1 MNFKSILLWSIG
13 AAIIALA
20 FQKYSWP
27 GVVAVTGAMVM
38 WMLLHFTRM
47 LTVLKRAANQP
58 MGYVASAV
66 MLNAKLRKNVNL
78 LHVMA
83 LTRSIGLLQ
92 TEKDAQP
99 EIYRWQDNSASHV
112 TCTFM
117 NGKLQ
122 SWELFRPPV
131 QEEAVALA
139 AGDAVAA
146 TPESASA
153 AQ

>member
-1 MNFKSILLWSIG
+1 MNFKSVALWVAG
-13 AAIIALA
+13 VAVVALA
-20 FQKYSWP
+20 YQKYGWP
-27 GVVAVTGAMVM
+27 GVVAVSGAIVM

-66 MLNAKLRKNVNL
+66 MLNAKLRKGVNL

-99 EIYRWQDNSASHV
+99 EIYRWTDNSQSHV
-112 TCTFM
+112 TCSFV
-117 NGKLQ
+117 NSKLQ
-122 SWELFRPPV
+122 SWELYRPPV
-131 QEEAVALA
+131 QETA
-139 AGDAVAA
+139 A
-146 TPESASA
+146 PEQAGIQSPTG
-153 AQ
+153 Q

>member
-1 MNFKSILLWSIG
+1 MNLKSIFLWVGG
-13 AAIIALA
+13 AAVVAVA
-20 FQKYSWP
+20 YQKYSWP
-27 GVVAVTGAMVM
+27 GVVAVSGAIVM

-66 MLNAKLRKNVNL
+66 MLNVKLKKGVTL
-78 LHVMA
+78 LHTMA
-83 LTRSIGLLQ
+83 LTRSLGLLQ

-99 EIYRWQDNSASHV
+99 EIYRWQDTGGSHV
-112 TCTFM
+112 SCTFV

-122 SWELFRPPV
+122 SWDLYRPPV
-131 QEEAVALA
+131 PEEAA
-139 AGDAVAA
+139 AQSVEAAEA
-146 TPESASA
+146 TPATLP

>member
-1 MNFKSILLWSIG
+1 MSFKSILLWVG
-13 AAIIALA
+13 GVAAVAA
-20 FQKYSWP
+20 AYQKYGWP
-27 GVVAVTGAMVM
+27 GVAVVSGAVVM
-38 WMLLHFTRM
+38 WVLLHFTRM

-66 MLNAKLRKNVNL
+66 MLNVKLRKNVNL

-99 EIYRWQDNSASHV
+99 EIYRWQDTGGSHV

-117 NGKLQ
+117 GGKLQ
-122 SWELFRPPV
+122 SWELYRPPV
-131 QEEAVALA
+131 PEETVAQSA
-139 AGDAVAA
+139 EAIKVAEA
-146 TPESASA
+146 TPT